1 MGPSSITGPACTG
14 LPTCRTAFATYFCRE
29 IRSASGRSERGPA
42 GETHLE
48 VQSVTDLRT
57 NLTAENPDFAAG
69 PPAPPRGPMGPA
81 GRRGRL
87 VPPGP
92 GAVAFGMNN
101 QDVRTITGA
110 VRSMNTAPR
119 GEIDGAQ
126 LDTGVLLHWPPH
138 LQDQFRNLVAVG
150 DRVQA
155 TGRME
160 TGPAG
165 DTHFEVQSVTD
176 LRTNTTA
183 TNPDFVGGPPPV
195 NAQAVGG
202 PQIPV
207 ELEQRLRAIESRLD
221 QLQHDIER
229 LRENGTRP
237 GTKP

>member
-1 MGPSSITGPACTG
+1 
-14 LPTCRTAFATYFCRE
+14 
-29 IRSASGRSERGPA
+29 
-42 GETHLE
+42 
-48 VQSVTDLRT
+48 
-57 NLTAENPDFAAG
+57 
-69 PPAPPRGPMGPA
+69 
-81 GRRGRL
+81 
-87 VPPGP
+87 
-92 GAVAFGMNN
+92 MNN

-195 NAQAVGG
+195 NAQAVGIRKFPSSWSSVCG
-202 PQIPV
+202 RSKAASISCSTTSSGFV
-207 ELEQRLRAIESRLD
+207 RMARGREQN
-221 QLQHDIER
+221 
-229 LRENGTRP
+229 REPDATGD
-237 GTKP
+237 KS